1 MLHRPLA
8 VRANEISPSPTLSID
23 AKTKELIQAGRPVIN
38 LSAGEPDFPTP
49 ANVAEAGIAAIRSGF
64 TKYTA
69 AQGTVGLRTAICRKL
84 LTENGLSYQPEQVV
98 VSSGAKQSLY
108 NALMV
113 LCQPG
118 DEVIVPVPWWVS
130 YPEIV
135 KLTDARPVFVPT
147 DASRGF
153 ALRREMVEPYI
164 TARTRAIIINSPNNP
179 TGAVYSEEDLR
190 GLAALAVEHGLWVIA
205 DEIYEKLVYD
215 GASHVSIASL
225 GPQIKAQTIVING
238 MSKAF
243 AMTGWR
249 IGYAASEPEV
259 AAAMTALQ
267 SHTTSNPNSIAQKA
281 ALAALTGPQE
291 AVAAMVAA
299 FDERR
304 RAMVAALR
312 ALPGVRCEYPAGAFY
327 AFADVRGLVGR
338 TIRGRPVTDDYT
350 LAEILLEEAMVA
362 TVPGTAFGLPG
373 FLRLSY
379 AASLADI
386 QEAMRRL
393 DNILREA

>member
-1 MLHRPLA
+1 MLPRPLA
-8 VRANEISPSPTLSID
+8 ARANALSPSPTLSID
-23 AKTKELIQAGRPVIN
+23 GKTKDLIQAGQPVIN

-69 AQGTVGLRTAICRKL
+69 AQGTMELRAAICQKL
-84 LTENGLSYQPEQVV
+84 WNDNGLSYEPSQVV
-98 VSSGAKQSLY
+98 VSTGAKQSLF

-118 DEVIVPVPWWVS
+118 DEVLVPAPWWVS

-135 KLTDARPVFVPT
+135 KLTGAKPVFVPS
-147 DASRGF
+147 DPARGF
-153 ALRREMVEPYI
+153 ALTRDMVEPYV
-164 TARTRAIIINSPNNP
+164 TGRTRALIINSPNNP

-190 GLAALAVEHGLWVIA
+190 GLAVLAVEHGLWVIA

-215 GASHVSIASL
+215 GASHVSIASF
-225 GPQIKAQTIVING
+225 GPEIKRQTIVING

-259 AAAMTALQ
+259 AKAMTALQ

-304 RAMVAALR
+304 RAMVAGLR
-312 ALPGVRCEYPAGAFY
+312 ELPGVRCEYPAGAFY
-327 AFADVRGLVGR
+327 AFADVRGLVGT
-338 TIRGRPVTDDYT
+338 TIRGRLVADDYA
-350 LAEILLEEAMVA
+350 LAEIFLEEAMVA
-362 TVPGTAFGLPG
+362 TVPGTAFGMPG

-379 AASLADI
+379 AASLEDI
-386 QEAMRRL
+386 REAMRRL
-393 DNILREA
+393 DNLLREA